1 MQKTEKIW
9 FDGEWVSWD
18 RAQVHVL
25 THSLHYG
32 LAVFEGIRCY
42 RCADGRSAVFRLQE
56 HVERLFGSAKIV
68 KMKIPYPA
76 SQLESVVVE
85 TLRVNQLR
93 EGYIRPIAFI
103 GAGEMGLY
111 AVNNPVQ
118 VAVAVWPWGSYLG
131 DEGLQNGI
139 RVKISSFIRCQASE
153 GLSRAKLTG
162 SYVASIMAKL
172 DALETGYQEAI
183 MLSPQG
189 NVSEASGEN
198 LFMVKEGILKT
209 PPLISPL
216 PGITRDAVIQFAKEM
231 NIPVEEKDF
240 RPEELLKADEAFL
253 TGTAAEITPIREI
266 DGQKIGEGKPGSIT
280 QALQKKFFAT
290 VKGEEPRYTHWLTYL

>member
-9 FDGEWVSWD
+9 FDGKLIPWD
-18 RAQVHVL
+18 QAHVHVL

-42 RCADGRSAVFRLQE
+42 QCTDGRSAVFRLRE
-56 HVERLFGSAKIV
+56 HIARLFDSAKIV
-68 KMKIPYPA
+68 KMKIPYSA
-76 SQLESVVVE
+76 SQLELAVVE
-85 TLRVNQLR
+85 TLRVNKLK

-111 AVNNPVQ
+111 AVHNPIQ
-118 VAVAVWPWGSYLG
+118 VVIAAYPWGSYLG
-131 DEGLQNGI
+131 DEGIKNGI
-139 RVKISSFIRCQASE
+139 RVKISSFLRCQASQE
-153 GLSRAKLTG
+153 LSRAKLTG

-183 MLSPQG
+183 MLSPDG
-189 NVSEASGEN
+189 NISEASGEN
-198 LFMVKEGILKT
+198 LFIVKGNVLKT
-209 PPLISPL
+209 PPLTSPL
-216 PGITRDAVIQFAKEM
+216 PGITRDAIIQFAKEM
-231 NIPVEEKDF
+231 KIAFKEKDF
-240 RPEELLKADEAFL
+240 KPKELLGSDEVFL

-266 DGQKIGEGKPGSIT
+266 DGKKIAVGKPGPIT

-290 VKGEEPRYTHWLTYL
+290 VKGEEPRYTSWLTYL